1 MSMYNVF
8 AFFTKKIMNIFIFI
22 ERSQWKYS
30 FKRCKIFFYSQKN
43 PPARNRMNLLRRTT
57 LSSCVEL
64 LVVQSLLLV
73 TPGNTFTRPSH
84 AELSS
89 THSLPPEC
97 SSKWPQTD
105 GDGCMPSPQVIELFT
120 SNYPLS
126 NGRF

>member
-1 MSMYNVF
+1 MSMYLLF
-8 AFFTKKIMNIFIFI
+8 SQRKSWIFLYSSQ
-22 ERSQWKYS
+22 RSQWKYS
-30 FKRCKIFFYSQKN
+30 FKKCKIFFYSQKN

-89 THSLPPEC
+89 THLLPPEC
-97 SSKWPQTD
+97 SSKWHQTD

-120 SNYPLS
+120 SNYYPLS